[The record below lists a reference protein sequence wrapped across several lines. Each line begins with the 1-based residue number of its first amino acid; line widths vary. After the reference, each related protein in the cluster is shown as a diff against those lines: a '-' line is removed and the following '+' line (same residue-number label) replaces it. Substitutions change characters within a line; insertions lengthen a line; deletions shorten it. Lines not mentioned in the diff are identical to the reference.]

1 LLSLHGG
8 SLEIKL
14 TAPLIYRDTEY
25 VISGKNVLS
34 SYDPDPLDPQD
45 FGFLDHRFWLSGSP
59 KICGSGF
66 KGQNINQ
73 KLQKIYLFSKP
84 KSELFK
90 NERS

>member
-1 LLSLHGG
+1 MALLSLHGG

-45 FGFLDHRFWLSGSP
+45 FGFLDPQKYTDPDQGAKYQP
-59 KICGSGF
+59 KTA
-66 KGQNINQ
+66 K
-73 KLQKIYLFSKP
+73 KYLFSKP
-84 KSELFK
+84 KSELMK